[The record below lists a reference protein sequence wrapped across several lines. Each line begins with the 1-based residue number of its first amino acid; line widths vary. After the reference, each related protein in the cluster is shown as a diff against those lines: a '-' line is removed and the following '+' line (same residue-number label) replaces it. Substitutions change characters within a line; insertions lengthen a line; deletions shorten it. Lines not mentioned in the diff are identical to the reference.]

1 MKRKPRLC
9 DHCDAVVFLS
19 HEEGVWVD
27 EDTMYCEPCAD
38 KLEAY
43 YMSKR
48 EEQE

>member
-9 DHCDAVVFLS
+9 DYCDAVVFLS
-19 HEEGVWVD
+19 HDEGVWVD